1 MNNNEYRV
9 GVNRGLPVGMGY
21 FSVSFGFG
29 AMAVSQGVKTL
40 DAVLIS
46 AANLTSAGQ
55 FAGLTL
61 IVAAATLWEMV
72 LTQLVIN
79 SRYALMSL
87 ALSQRM
93 GEKIGLLPRLLI
105 AFFNT
110 DEIFALAMAREAPL
124 TVPFLLGLGTL
135 PFIGWTLGT
144 LCGALAGSILP
155 LSIRT
160 ALGVMLY
167 GMFIA
172 IVVPPAKKNRDIFVA
187 VVLAL
192 IFSSLFS
199 WTPGLKTVS
208 PGLSIVVCT
217 VAAAAICAAL
227 GLTGLA
233 GGAAV
238 AGCCAQMIGFAVMSF
253 PENRWGGLA
262 AQGLG
267 TSMLQM
273 GNIVRNVR
281 IWIPPTL
288 ASAVT
293 GPIATCLFKLQ
304 MNGSPVSSGMG
315 TCGFVGQIGVYT
327 GWLNGIASGTKAAI
341 TGFDWLGLIL
351 ISFVLPAVLTWLF
364 AIPLRNWGWIKD
376 GDLKLDL

>member
-1 MNNNEYRV
+1 
-9 GVNRGLPVGMGY
+9 
-21 FSVSFGFG
+21 
-29 AMAVSQGVKTL
+29 
-40 DAVLIS
+40 
-46 AANLTSAGQ
+46 
-55 FAGLTL
+55 
-61 IVAAATLWEMV
+61 MV

-160 ALGVMLY
+160 ALGAHALRHVHRHR
-167 GMFIA
+167 GA
-172 IVVPPAKKNRDIFVA
+172 PREEERDIFVA

-227 GLTGLA
+227 FPVKEERE
-233 GGAAV
+233 AA
-238 AGCCAQMIGFAVMSF
+238 
-253 PENRWGGLA
+253 
-262 AQGLG
+262 
-267 TSMLQM
+267 
-273 GNIVRNVR
+273 
-281 IWIPPTL
+281 
-288 ASAVT
+288 
-293 GPIATCLFKLQ
+293 
-304 MNGSPVSSGMG
+304 
-315 TCGFVGQIGVYT
+315 
-327 GWLNGIASGTKAAI
+327 
-341 TGFDWLGLIL
+341 
-351 ISFVLPAVLTWLF
+351 
-364 AIPLRNWGWIKD
+364 
-376 GDLKLDL
+376 